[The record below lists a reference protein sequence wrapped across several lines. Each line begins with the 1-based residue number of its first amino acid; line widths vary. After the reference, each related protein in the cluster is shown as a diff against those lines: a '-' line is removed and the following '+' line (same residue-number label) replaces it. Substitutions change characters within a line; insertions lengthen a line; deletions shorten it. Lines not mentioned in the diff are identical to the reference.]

1 LNKDETYTRYAG
13 AFVDSAAVTA
23 DDVLIGMDGD
33 FNVGRWKGE
42 GQALLNQRMCCVRAQ
57 TTLLTRLL
65 EYGLPVPLK
74 AINDITYSTTVK
86 HLSASQVEKT
96 FFAIPPAVAEQTAIA
111 TFLDRETAKIDALVA
126 EYRTLIEL
134 LKEKRQ
140 AVISHAATKGLDPTA
155 PMKDSGVEWL
165 GKVPDH
171 WEITRLGSVFS
182 EANNQGSEEL
192 PILTVSIHHGV
203 SDREYDEAELDRK
216 ITRSED
222 RSKYKA
228 VKPGDLVYNMMRA
241 WQGGFGAVTVD
252 GQVSPAYVVARPLCD
267 VRTEFVEQILR
278 SPTAVEEMRRNSYG
292 VTDFRLRL
300 YWEKFKNIVIALPP
314 VVEQGAILDAV

>member
-1 LNKDETYTRYAG
+1 LTRYG
-13 AFVDSAAVTA
+13 LSQHPLD
-23 DDVLIGMDGD
+23 
-33 FNVGRWKGE
+33 NVE
-42 GQALLNQRMCCVRAQ
+42 VPTPPLPEQ
-57 TTLLTRLL
+57 TT
-65 EYGLPVPLK
+65 
-74 AINDITYSTTVK
+74 
-86 HLSASQVEKT
+86 
-96 FFAIPPAVAEQTAIA
+96 IA
-111 TFLDRETAKIDALVA
+111 TFLDRETAKIDGLVA

-140 AVISHAATKGLDPTA
+140 AVISHAVTKGLDPTV
-155 PMKDSGVEWL
+155 PMKDSGAEWL
-165 GKVPDH
+165 GEVPEH
-171 WEITRLGSVFS
+171 WEVTRLGSVFS
-182 EANNQGSEEL
+182 EANNQGSAEL

-203 SDREYDEAELDRK
+203 SDREYDEDELDRK
-216 ITRSED
+216 VTRSED

-314 VVEQGAILDAV
+314 VVEQGAILDAVWSDTVRFDDLTAEAVQGISLLQERRTALIFAAVTGKIDVRGLAAEAA